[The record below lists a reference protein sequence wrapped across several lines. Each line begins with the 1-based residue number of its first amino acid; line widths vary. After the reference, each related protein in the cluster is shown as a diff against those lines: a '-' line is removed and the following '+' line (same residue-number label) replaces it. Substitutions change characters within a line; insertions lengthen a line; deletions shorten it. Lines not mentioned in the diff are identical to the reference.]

1 MKLVALV
8 VVAGAYFGS
17 GPKTFAQVNSSA
29 QPTTTAQSGI
39 DQDIQFLRQDIR
51 STKKQLIAS
60 NLTLTDAEATK
71 FWPVYDQY
79 TTDLVKI
86 NNGKYAVLKE
96 FAEARRTMTDEQA
109 LSLINRALAVEE
121 QVAQLRTKYVPLFN
135 SSVPGKTVATF
146 FQVERRV
153 QAMIDLQ
160 LTSQIPLVQ
169 AQQ

>member
-1 MKLVALV
+1 
-8 VVAGAYFGS
+8 
-17 GPKTFAQVNSSA
+17 
-29 QPTTTAQSGI
+29 
-39 DQDIQFLRQDIR
+39 
-51 STKKQLIAS
+51 
-60 NLTLTDAEATK
+60 
-71 FWPVYDQY
+71 
-79 TTDLVKI
+79 VKI

-96 FAEARRTMTDEQA
+96 FADARRTMTNEQA